1 MTNEM
6 LLLNRLDGDITWF
19 KEHQTELEEKYD
31 NQFIAIEDEE
41 LISTD
46 KNLDILITK
55 LKKMGK
61 DPAGVLIKFVSTTII
76 IL

>member
-1 MTNEM
+1 M
-6 LLLNRLDGDITWF
+6 LLLNKLDENINWF
-19 KEHQTELEEKYD
+19 KEHQTELEEEYD
-31 NQFIAIEDEE
+31 NQFIAIENEE
-41 LISTD
+41 IISAD

-61 DPAGVLIKFVSTTII
+61 DPANTLIKFVSTTII